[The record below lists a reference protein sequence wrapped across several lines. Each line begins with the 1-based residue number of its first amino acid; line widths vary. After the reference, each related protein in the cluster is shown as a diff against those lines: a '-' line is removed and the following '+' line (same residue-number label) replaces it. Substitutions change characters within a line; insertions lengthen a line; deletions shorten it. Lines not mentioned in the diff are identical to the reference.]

1 MAVTADEA
9 EHLPR
14 APDDLDGGIEV
25 ADPGVVVAEFH
36 PVDLG
41 FRTERG
47 QDRQVGVRPQGDH
60 RELHILIQC
69 GGVGAV
75 TERDLGIHQVVAD
88 ADGTTDQVEVEQLQ
102 IGFDVEV
109 GEIERAVDVAGER
122 LAPEVDAAGGERA
135 VGTDD
140 KTTGMD
146 REQDRQLGTDLQA
159 EAGFGLEVS
168 AKLPILFS
176 VHAGGFV
183 VGTDGSFTT
192 GGVDFGGE
200 TFTGNVDSS
209 LDFTDLYIEADLQL
223 LDLDLVGCAIGVGYH
238 LMNTEVSL
246 SDGTNSAALD
256 EDVQFPVIALRA
268 HANLPILA
276 SLGAEA
282 KIHWME
288 LSYDD
293 TGVSYLDATIQIV
306 WRPWEMLGFIGG
318 YRHVIADLSFDDPA
332 GVNADADVDLTL
344 SGPFLG
350 LTAQF

>member
-1 MAVTADEA
+1 MPQRITVPLLPISLLFLGGAASAADDVASDYWVRVMPAAWLVGFDGDARYSEGGTA
-9 EHLPR
+9 
-14 APDDLDGGIEV
+14 
-25 ADPGVVVAEFH
+25 
-36 PVDLG
+36 
-41 FRTERG
+41 
-47 QDRQVGVRPQGDH
+47 GDH
-60 RELHILIQC
+60 LSLDQL
-69 GGVGAV
+69 
-75 TERDLGIHQVVAD
+75 DLANS
-88 ADGTTDQVEVEQLQ
+88 
-102 IGFDVEV
+102 
-109 GEIERAVDVAGER
+109 
-122 LAPEVDAAGGERA
+122 
-135 VGTDD
+135 
-140 KTTGMD
+140 
-146 REQDRQLGTDLQA
+146 

-318 YRHVIADLSFDDPA
+318 YRNVIADLSFDDPA